1 MRTAASENVFMK
13 LRKIYSSE
21 VLTLKTQVFQ
31 HQYQK
36 QVKIF
41 ISISRLV
48 SHEVFNYILYFF
60 GVGISLKRGRGIGN
74 GEQGMRLTISDKILL
89 SEGAEFID
97 HSRFLWLLIPPN
109 VGTCHLSGHSFAWK
123 AANASIFM
131 KFRTMHKWRTM
142 NSMLTIVFFCS
153 FWRRTANVST
163 LMKFLLCTNRGWSI
177 QWW

>member
-1 MRTAASENVFMK
+1 MRTAASENVFVK

-21 VLTLKTQVFQ
+21 ALTLKTQVFQ

-74 GEQGMRLTISDKILL
+74 GEQGMRLTISDKSLL

-97 HSRFLWLLIPPN
+97 HSRFL
-109 VGTCHLSGHSFAWK
+109 
-123 AANASIFM
+123 
-131 KFRTMHKWRTM
+131 
-142 NSMLTIVFFCS
+142 
-153 FWRRTANVST
+153 
-163 LMKFLLCTNRGWSI
+163 
-177 QWW
+177 

>member
-1 MRTAASENVFMK
+1 MLLKNIHKTNRKIPVLESVFNSEYCKTFKSTHFEEHMRTAASENVFMK

-31 HQYQK
+31 HQYQE
-36 QVKIF
+36 QVKMF

-74 GEQGMRLTISDKILL
+74 GERGMRLTISDKILL

-97 HSRFLWLLIPPN
+97 HSRFL
-109 VGTCHLSGHSFAWK
+109 
-123 AANASIFM
+123 
-131 KFRTMHKWRTM
+131 
-142 NSMLTIVFFCS
+142 
-153 FWRRTANVST
+153 
-163 LMKFLLCTNRGWSI
+163 
-177 QWW
+177 